1 MNVLVLSPYPEEIVE
16 VIKREGDNCIVYNND
31 IEIDYLKLN
40 SIDFIVSYG
49 YSKIIKKEVI
59 KYIKYS
65 IINLHISFLPYN
77 RGYYPNL
84 WSFIDGT
91 PSGVTIHRIDEG
103 IDTGEIL
110 FRKQII
116 IDRRIHT
123 FKSSYKILRK
133 EIENLFSI
141 SWINIRQGDCK
152 VIKTKSKGTF
162 HYKKDGDKILSQLE
176 SRWSTNIQA
185 ALRILGVTN

>member
-1 MNVLVLSPYPEEIVE
+1 MNVLVLSPYPEKIVE
-16 VIKREGDNCIVYNND
+16 VIKRESDNYIVYNED
-31 IEIDYLKLN
+31 IDIDYLKLN
-40 SIDFIVSYG
+40 FIDFIVSYG

-59 KYIKYS
+59 KHMKYS

-84 WSFIDGT
+84 WSFIEGT
-91 PSGVTIHRIDEG
+91 PSGVTIHRVNEG

-110 FRKQII
+110 FRKKIL
-116 IDRRIHT
+116 IDIKIHT
-123 FKSSYKILRK
+123 FESSYKILRK

-141 SWINIRQGDCK
+141 SWINIRQGNCK
-152 VIKTKSKGTF
+152 VITTKRKGTF
-162 HYKKDGDKILSQLE
+162 HYKKDGDEILSQLE
-176 SRWSTNIQA
+176 SGWSTNILE